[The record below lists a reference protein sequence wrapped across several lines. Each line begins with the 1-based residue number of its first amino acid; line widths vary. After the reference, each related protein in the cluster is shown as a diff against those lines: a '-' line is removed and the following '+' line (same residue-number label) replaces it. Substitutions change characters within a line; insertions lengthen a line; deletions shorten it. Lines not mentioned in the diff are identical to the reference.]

1 MQIIGTFLEVAIL
14 CFLPVALVLMV
25 IFRKR
30 KEQREFSRAP
40 FKELQHRPAG
50 ETIRIKLETLDEKI
64 NDETMC
70 LILFPVL
77 LIFGLFI
84 QHPKDWITPVLFIVI
99 SAGAATFFGVRLFKL
114 LRSRA
119 NYRLGYEGERFV
131 GEELSRLIV
140 LGFEIYHDVPFDGF
154 NIDHILVGPRGVFV
168 VETKTRRKPVNESGN
183 TKFQVH
189 FDGKFLQWPW
199 GADSYGIEQA
209 KNNAKTLATWL
220 NSAAGESVWAT
231 PILTL
236 PGWMV
241 DRQIPSDSIHVL
253 NPKEIYQVCS
263 SYPKKLTEPQIR
275 QEKSLQKS
283 GMCPKL
289 PANCGHR
296 SKFSVLKTRDTM
308 FCAQTSKLAGRRAF
322 ALDFALVPTGTSR
335 FPSNEAIHQKIW
347 KHAQFVEYN

>member
-1 MQIIGTFLEVAIL
+1 MQFNASLLIAAIL
-14 CFLPVALVLMV
+14 CFLPVVFVLTV

-30 KEQREFSRAP
+30 KEQREFSRVP
-40 FKELQHRPAG
+40 FKELQRRPAG
-50 ETIRIKLETLDEKI
+50 EALRIKLESLDDKI
-64 NDETMC
+64 NDAT
-70 LILFPVL
+70 LGLLLFPML
-77 LIFGLFI
+77 MINGLFAL
-84 QHPKDWITPVLFIVI
+84 HPKDFITPVLFFVI
-99 SAGAATFFGVRLFKL
+99 SAGSSAFFGVRLFRL

-119 NYRLGYEGERFV
+119 NYRLGFEGERFV

-154 NIDHILVGPRGVFV
+154 NIDHVLVGPRGVFI

-183 TKFQVH
+183 TKFQVQ

-209 KNNAKTLATWL
+209 KNNAKTLAIWL
-220 NSAAGESVWAT
+220 GSATGENVWAT

-263 SYPKKLTEPQIR
+263 SFPEKLTEPQIR
-275 QEKSLQKS
+275 RICHQLDQKCRIA
-283 GMCPKL
+283 M
-289 PANCGHR
+289 
-296 SKFSVLKTRDTM
+296 T
-308 FCAQTSKLAGRRAF
+308 
-322 ALDFALVPTGTSR
+322 
-335 FPSNEAIHQKIW
+335 
-347 KHAQFVEYN
+347 